1 MVSTLECPLCSSNY
15 CLKTEV
21 VQKLRR
27 NGLARECIIIYKS
40 IGQTDRILT
49 VERPVREVVKLFN
62 VEDTSLLQEIENSR
76 KISMKALDV
85 VSLSFNNTSQNS
97 PSNLKKSSNVT
108 SILGDYHEQM
118 DAMNKMT
125 SLKQFEVGHFQKL
138 NEGQFQ
144 VGDHYWEAVHD
155 YFVRYQAYVQLHD
168 EKTWFHDEKTARAKD
183 PGFND
188 AGFGTVDEEMPEDDP
203 MILF

>member
-1 MVSTLECPLCSSNY
+1 
-15 CLKTEV
+15 
-21 VQKLRR
+21 
-27 NGLARECIIIYKS
+27 
-40 IGQTDRILT
+40 
-49 VERPVREVVKLFN
+49 
-62 VEDTSLLQEIENSR
+62 
-76 KISMKALDV
+76 MKALDV

-125 SLKQFEVGHFQKL
+125 SLKQLEVGHFQKL
-138 NEGQFQ
+138 IEGQFQ
-144 VGDHYWEAVHD
+144 VGGHYWEDVHD
-155 YFVRYQAYVQLHD
+155 YFVRYQAYVQLQD
-168 EKTWFHDEKTARAKD
+168 EKTTFHDEKTDKKTARVKD
-183 PGFND
+183 PGFNDDND